1 MILSNLLASSKY
13 IIVNK
18 DLIQALGLN
27 EAIILGE
34 LCSEFAYWESINQ
47 LYENNYFYSTRDNIY
62 KNTGINAHF
71 QRLAIKNLEEKQILH
86 TKKCGIPCKTYY
98 KINEYKIIEYLQ
110 NPRPPPKNSVVH
122 DVNYKE
128 LINDISSGEYN
139 FYHDMNDIN
148 RNNNN
153 INNKINNNRFY
164 SKKSNKK
171 KSSGNFNEQ
180 FSEDFLESLYWN

>member
-18 DLIQALGLN
+18 DLIQTLGLN
-27 EAIILGE
+27 EAIIIGE

-47 LYENNYFYSTRDNIY
+47 LYENDYFYSTRDNIY
-62 KNTGINAHF
+62 KNTGINSHF
-71 QRLAIKNLEEKQILH
+71 QRIAIKNLEEKEILY

-110 NPRPPPKNSVVH
+110 NSRLSSKTSVINE
-122 DVNYKE
+122 VNNKE
-128 LINDISSGEYN
+128 LINDIPSSQYE
-139 FYHDMNDIN
+139 FCQDIN
-148 RNNNN
+148 SINLNNNN
-153 INNKINNNRFY
+153 INNKKNNNSFY
-164 SKKSNKK
+164 SKKYNKKSFGSSNK
-171 KSSGNFNEQ
+171 E

>member
-27 EAIILGE
+27 EAVILGE

-47 LYENNYFYSTRDNIY
+47 LNDDNYFYSTRDNIY
-62 KNTGINAHF
+62 KNTGINSHF
-71 QRLAIKNLEEKQILH
+71 QRIAIKNLEEKQILH

-98 KINEYKIIEYLQ
+98 KINEYKIIEYLKK
-110 NPRPPPKNSVVH
+110 PRPPPKNSVVN
-122 DVNYKE
+122 DVSNKE
-128 LINDISSGEYN
+128 LINAISSGQYS
-139 FYHDMNDIN
+139 FYHDINNIN

-153 INNKINNNRFY
+153 INNKINNNGFY
-164 SKKSNKK
+164 SKKFNNK
-171 KSSGNFNEQ
+171 KSSGNFSEE
-180 FSEDFLESLYWN
+180 FSEDFLESLYCN